1 MMKKAYEDLR
11 LENQLCFPLYLCAKE
26 MTRLYVPLL
35 KQYDLTYTPYVV
47 MMCLWERDDIN
58 VGLLCRILLLDT
70 NTMTPLL
77 QKLEQK
83 GYIERRKCADDGR
96 ELKIYLTEKGSELRD
111 LACGVPA
118 CVSERVGFTA
128 EESGTLYRLL
138 YKLLDNIKEG

>member
-1 MMKKAYEDLR
+1 MMKKSYEDLK
-11 LENQLCFPLYLCAKE
+11 LEKQLCFPLYLCAKE

-35 KQYDLTYTPYVV
+35 KQFDLTYTQYVV
-47 MMCLWERDDIN
+47 MMCLWERDGIN

-83 GYIERRKCADDGR
+83 GYVERRKCSTDGR
-96 ELKIYLTEKGSELRD
+96 ELKIFLTEKGSALRD
-111 LACGVPA
+111 QATVLPH
-118 CVSERVGFTA
+118 CVSERVGLTA